1 VEADF
6 MTQNSALTTL
16 KDLAEKEVED
26 AALKLGEMRRG
37 CQQAEEQL
45 KMLIDYQHEYRSSL
59 NNDMSQGIDNQRW
72 QNYQQF
78 IQTLEKAI
86 EQHRHQ
92 LTQWTQKVDVALGC
106 WREKKQRLQAWQTL
120 QDRQS
125 AAALLAE
132 NRLDQKKMDEFA
144 QRASLRKTE

>member
-1 VEADF
+1 MA
-6 MTQNSALTTL
+6 QNSALTTL
-16 KDLAEKEVED
+16 KDLAEKEVDD
-26 AALKLGEMRRG
+26 AALRLGEMRRG

-45 KMLIDYQHEYRSSL
+45 KMLMDYQHEYRNNL
-59 NNDMSQGIDNQRW
+59 NNDMSQGIGAQRW

-92 LTQWTQKVDVALGC
+92 LMQWTEKVDTALNC

-120 QDRQS
+120 QERQN

-144 QRASLRKTE
+144 QRASQRKIE

>member
-1 VEADF
+1 MA
-6 MTQNSALTTL
+6 QHGALATL
-16 KDLAEKEVED
+16 KELAEKDVD
-26 AALKLGEMRRG
+26 NAALQLGEMRRG

-45 KMLIDYQHEYRSSL
+45 KMLMDYQLEYQTNL
-59 NNDMSQGIDNQRW
+59 NDNMSQGMASLRW

-86 EQHRHQ
+86 DQHRQQ
-92 LTQWTQKVDVALGC
+92 LLQWNRRVEQALNA

-125 AAALLAE
+125 AATLLAE
-132 NRLDQKKMDEFA
+132 NRLDQKRMDEFA
-144 QRASLRKTE
+144 QRATLRKPE

>member
-1 VEADF
+1 

-45 KMLIDYQHEYRSSL
+45 KMLMDYQHEYRNNL
-59 NNDMSQGIDNQRW
+59 NNDMSQGIDAQRW

-78 IQTLEKAI
+78 ILTLEKAS
-86 EQHRHQ
+86 EQHRQQ
-92 LTQWTQKVDVALGC
+92 LAQWSQKVDSALGC

-120 QDRQS
+120 QDRQ
-125 AAALLAE
+125 AAALLQAE

-144 QRASLRKTE
+144 QRASQRKFE

>member
-1 VEADF
+1 

-16 KDLAEKEVED
+16 KDLAEKAVDD
-26 AALKLGEMRRG
+26 AAIRLGEMRRG

-45 KMLIDYQHEYRSSL
+45 RMLMDYQNEYRNNL
-59 NNDMSQGIDNQRW
+59 NTDMTQGIGSQRW

-78 IQTLEKAI
+78 ISTLEKAI
-86 EQHRHQ
+86 EQHRQQ
-92 LTQWTQKVDVALGC
+92 LMQWTTKVEQALNA

-120 QDRQS
+120 QDRQTT
-125 AAALLAE
+125 AALLAE

-144 QRASLRKTE
+144 QRASMRKPE

>member
-1 VEADF
+1 

-16 KDLAEKEVED
+16 KDLAEKAVDD
-26 AALKLGEMRRG
+26 AVIRLGEMRRG

-45 KMLIDYQHEYRSSL
+45 KMLMDYQNEYRNNL
-59 NNDMSQGIDNQRW
+59 NTDMTQGIGSQRW

-78 IQTLEKAI
+78 ISTLEKAI
-86 EQHRHQ
+86 EQHRQQ
-92 LTQWTQKVDVALGC
+92 LMQWTTKVEQALNA

-120 QDRQS
+120 QDRQTS
-125 AAALLAE
+125 VALLAE

-144 QRASLRKTE
+144 QRASMRKPE

>member
-1 VEADF
+1 
-6 MTQNSALTTL
+6 MTQKSALTTL
-16 KDLAEKEVED
+16 KDLAEKEVDD

-45 KMLIDYQHEYRSSL
+45 KMLIEYQHEYRSSL
-59 NNDMSQGIDNQRW
+59 NNNMSQGIDNQRW

-86 EQHRHQ
+86 EQHRQQ
-92 LTQWTQKVDVALGC
+92 LAQWNEKVDSALGS

-144 QRASLRKTE
+144 QRASLRKIE

>member
-1 VEADF
+1 

-16 KDLAEKEVED
+16 KDLAEKEVDD
-26 AALKLGEMRRG
+26 AALRLGEMRRG

-45 KMLIDYQHEYRSSL
+45 KMLMDYQHEYRNNL
-59 NNDMSQGIDNQRW
+59 NNDMSQGIGAQRW

-86 EQHRHQ
+86 EQHRQQ
-92 LTQWTQKVDVALGC
+92 LMQWNEKVDTALNC
-106 WREKKQRLQAWQTL
+106 WREKKQRLQVWQTL
-120 QDRQS
+120 QERQN
-125 AAALLAE
+125 AAALQAE

-144 QRASLRKTE
+144 QRASQRKNE

>member
-1 VEADF
+1 

-16 KDLAEKEVED
+16 KDLAEKEVDD

-59 NNDMSQGIDNQRW
+59 NNTMSQGIDNQRW

-92 LTQWTQKVDVALGC
+92 LAQWNEKVDFALGC

-144 QRASLRKTE
+144 QRASLRKIE

>member
-1 VEADF
+1 MAEHG
-6 MTQNSALTTL
+6 ALATL
-16 KDLAEKEVED
+16 KELAEKEVD
-26 AALKLGEMRRG
+26 NAALQLGEMRRG

-45 KMLIDYQHEYRSSL
+45 KMLMDYQLEYQTSL
-59 NNDMSQGIDNQRW
+59 NDTLSQGMASLRW

-86 EQHRHQ
+86 DQHRQQ
-92 LTQWTQKVDVALGC
+92 LLQWNRRVEQALNA

-120 QDRQS
+120 QDRQ
-125 AAALLAE
+125 AAATLLAE

-144 QRASLRKTE
+144 QRATLRKPE